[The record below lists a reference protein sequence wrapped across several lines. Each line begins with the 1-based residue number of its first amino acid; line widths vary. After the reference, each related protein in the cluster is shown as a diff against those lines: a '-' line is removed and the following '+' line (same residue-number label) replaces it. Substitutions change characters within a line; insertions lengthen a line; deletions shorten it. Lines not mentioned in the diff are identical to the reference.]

1 MGWMQP
7 FLFWEFIQGA
17 YLGLVPIPAFG
28 LRRDRSR
35 PASAFKIQL
44 HLCSVR
50 CRKVSQV
57 QANEEN

>member
-28 LRRDRSR
+28 LNAVTAPVLHPRSR
-35 PASAFKIQL
+35 YSYTCA
-44 HLCSVR
+44 R
-50 CRKVSQV
+50 
-57 QANEEN
+57 